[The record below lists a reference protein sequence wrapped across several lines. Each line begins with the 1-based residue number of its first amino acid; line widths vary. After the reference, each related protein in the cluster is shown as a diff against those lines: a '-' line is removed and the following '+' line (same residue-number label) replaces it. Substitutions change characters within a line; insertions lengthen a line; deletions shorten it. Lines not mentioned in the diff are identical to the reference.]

1 MAIPISIALRY
12 RCIEQVT
19 TELRPATY
27 QKKHRFVSRYV
38 TSGTCSRQAFGSLM
52 PSAEVRNAQG
62 ICR

>member
-19 TELRPATY
+19 SELRPTTN
-27 QKKHRFVSRYV
+27 QKKPRPISPYV
-38 TSGTCSRQAFGSLM
+38 TLGTCSRQAFRSLM